1 MVQPLAA
8 GKRLATCK
16 CDNQLHTCRTDEG
29 IVCEVPK
36 DGLKDL
42 WGIQYLCG
50 QSMKKHLQ
58 LWVVPTESLLTPQY
72 FAPEF
77 HLHPSGWCEISQHHC
92 WDISRATLVPG
103 GAPG

>member
-50 QSMKKHLQ
+50 QSVKKHLQ
-58 LWVVPTESLLTPQY
+58 LWAVSHVDIELTTK
-72 FAPEF
+72 
-77 HLHPSGWCEISQHHC
+77 EIMEEEEKHVS
-92 WDISRATLVPG
+92 
-103 GAPG
+103 